1 MRFSSRLHRIAL
13 LLALAL
19 AAPACINV
27 TPPGVFF
34 ATQPPGARVVLDEVD
49 SGFVTPCMIDLDK
62 SKAHE
67 VRLELQGY
75 EPRIFQVQPGG
86 QVVMI
91 PWYHAVTPESIH
103 FPLFATTEDL
113 FFPLRLNENHVPGR
127 IHVRLHPLSDER

>member
-1 MRFSSRLHRIAL
+1 MLT
-13 LLALAL
+13 LALG
-19 AAPACINV
+19 PSSCVNV

-49 SGFVTPCMIDLDK
+49 SGFVTPCMIALDK
-62 SKAHE
+62 SHSYE

-75 EPRIFQVQPGG
+75 EPRVFQVQPGG

-91 PWYHAVTPESIH
+91 PWYNAVPPETIH

-113 FFPLRLNENHVPGR
+113 FFPLRLNENNVPGR
-127 IHVRLHPLSDER
+127 IHVRLHPLARQR